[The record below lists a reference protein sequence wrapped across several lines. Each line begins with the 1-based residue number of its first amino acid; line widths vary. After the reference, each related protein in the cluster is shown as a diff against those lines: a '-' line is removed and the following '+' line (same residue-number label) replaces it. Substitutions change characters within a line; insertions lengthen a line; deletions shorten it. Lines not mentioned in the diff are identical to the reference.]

1 MYDELPVHW
10 RNPAKVSQTRSE
22 IIEKGIS
29 IYERIMIQQIA
40 KSLKNSVELSKI
52 KLKYAYNEGEI
63 DMYTCASCT
72 VLACANNEPDKMPK
86 NCPMRNTSV
95 MKNSRDGYDLP
106 ENHDFYINCSSIEG
120 LGYCQWPRLK
130 ETIEFC
136 KRMNYHK
143 LGLAFCKGLRK
154 EARIVAD
161 LLRAQG
167 FEVVSVICKTGG
179 ISKEEVGIPEEV
191 KIHPGEFEAMC
202 NPIAQ
207 AKLLNEQQT
216 EFNIEIGLCV
226 GHDSMFFKYSDA
238 MVTTLVAKDRVLAH
252 NPCGA
257 IYCAEGYFKKRLE

>member
-1 MYDELPVHW
+1 
-10 RNPAKVSQTRSE
+10 
-22 IIEKGIS
+22 
-29 IYERIMIQQIA
+29 
-40 KSLKNSVELSKI
+40 
-52 KLKYAYNEGEI
+52 
-63 DMYTCASCT
+63 MYTCASCT

-95 MKNSRDGYDLP
+95 MENSRDGYDLP

-120 LGYCQWPRLK
+120 LGYCQWHRLK

-136 KRMNYHK
+136 KRMKYHK

-154 EARIVAD
+154 EARFVAD

-216 EFNIEIGLCV
+216 EFNMRSVCASDMTRCFISIQMQWSRHWWPRIVFWLIIPAVLSTVQRDILKSGWNKTFLHCIIEEDTHV
-226 GHDSMFFKYSDA
+226 G
-238 MVTTLVAKDRVLAH
+238 VVLHA
-252 NPCGA
+252 
-257 IYCAEGYFKKRLE
+257 YFCTCS